1 MISDCPGIRRVRR
14 GKSFIYLRQSGKPV
28 TDADELA
35 RIRALAIPPAWTDVW
50 ICPKPHGHLQAT
62 GRDSKGRKQYR
73 YHARWRSVRD
83 EAKYTD
89 VLEFARHLP
98 ALRRQLERDMAQPRL
113 TKEKVLATVVRLME
127 RTRIRVGNDRYALT
141 NGSYGLT
148 TLLDQHAKIHGGVVE
163 FSFRAKGGKPYRA
176 ALRDRRLATIVKRC
190 RDIPGQRLFQY
201 IDERGRYRPITS
213 SDVNAY
219 IRRAT
224 GHAFTAK
231 SFRTWAGTLGAALL
245 LWDCPAA
252 TSARESEKVIR
263 TAIVKVSEQLS
274 NTPTV
279 CRKSYVHPG
288 ILDAYR
294 TGTLDELMQ
303 AAFKARP
310 TSGLTR
316 EESAM
321 LALFEQLAAQARVGR
336 SRART
341 QDSGP
346 KKAVA
351 ETRAAPL
358 ATKGLARAR
367 GDVRGKSRLARA
379 A

>member
-1 MISDCPGIRRVRR
+1 MISDCAGIRRVRR
-14 GKSFIYLRQSGKPV
+14 GKSFVYLSASGKRV
-28 TDADELA
+28 TNPDELA

-73 YHARWRSVRD
+73 YHARWRTVRD

-89 VLEFARHLP
+89 VLNFARHLP
-98 ALRRQLERDMAQPRL
+98 ALRRQVERDMAQSRL
-113 TKEKVLATVVRLME
+113 TKNKVVATVVRLME
-127 RTRIRVGNDRYALT
+127 RTRIRIGNDRYALT

-163 FSFRAKGGKPYRA
+163 FSFRAKSGKPYRA

-201 IDERGRYRPITS
+201 IDEEGRYHPITS
-213 SDVNAY
+213 SDVNSY

-231 SFRTWAGTLGAALL
+231 NFRTWAGTLGAALI
-245 LWDCPAA
+245 LWECPAS
-252 TSARESEKVIR
+252 TTNKQCEKVVR
-263 TAIVKVSEQLS
+263 EAIVKVSEQLG
-274 NTPTV
+274 NTPAV

-288 ILDAYR
+288 IVEAYR
-294 TGTLDELMQ
+294 GGTLDELMRG
-303 AAFKARP
+303 AFRARP
-310 TSGLTR
+310 VPGLTR

-321 LALFEQLAAQARVGR
+321 LALFERLASHTQR
-336 SRART
+336 SK
-341 QDSGP
+341 SLP
-346 KKAVA
+346 
-351 ETRAAPL
+351 RAA
-358 ATKGLARAR
+358 
-367 GDVRGKSRLARA
+367 
-379 A
+379 